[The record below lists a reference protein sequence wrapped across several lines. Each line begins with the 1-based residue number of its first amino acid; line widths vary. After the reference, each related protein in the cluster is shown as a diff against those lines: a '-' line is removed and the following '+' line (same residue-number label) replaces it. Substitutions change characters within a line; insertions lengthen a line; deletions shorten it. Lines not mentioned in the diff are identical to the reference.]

1 MLQWMVFLQ
10 AILGVMQQASRMMAE
25 RWVESLR
32 DHMLS
37 LLRRWTET
45 QPNASLHTPEEL
57 ECFKQD
63 AIENRAKH
71 Y

>member
-1 MLQWMVFLQ
+1 
-10 AILGVMQQASRMMAE
+10 MQQASRMIFQKWFVSV
-25 RWVESLR
+25 RDPFLR
-32 DHMLS
+32 VF
-37 LLRRWTET
+37 RRWE
-45 QPNASLHTPEEL
+45 QKRPKVVLHTPEEL